1 MKTMTL
7 KIKELAG
14 DFAENK
20 DLAKHLRETVLFP
33 AVEKGDLAV
42 LDFGGV
48 TGTTQSFVHALVS
61 AVLQQHG
68 EKVLDQLE
76 FKNCQPGVR
85 SVVLTVVEYSLI
97 PARKIA

>member
-1 MKTMTL
+1 MTL
-7 KIKELAG
+7 KTKGWGG
-14 DFAENK
+14 DFGENK
-20 DLAKHLRETVLFP
+20 GLANRIRETVLLP
-33 AVEKGDLAV
+33 GVEKGDLAV